1 MKEILK
7 TGFTLE
13 NAIQLAS
20 EAHKGQV
27 DKSGKEYILHP
38 TRVMNRLEGD
48 DTKIVGILHDVVE
61 DTDVTIDDLRKLGL
75 KEKVV
80 EAILLLTHPED
91 YKGTRE
97 EYFENI
103 QKIADSK
110 NQFAIDTKFSDLLD
124 NSDLTRIENPTEKD
138 HNRVKKY
145 QKAMH
150 MLRPFVSSYLQQYK

>member
-13 NAIQLAS
+13 NAIQLAT

-61 DTDVTIDDLRKLGL
+61 DTDITIDDLRKLGL

-91 YKGTRE
+91 FKGTLE

-110 NQFAIDTKFSDLLD
+110 NQLAIDTKFSDLLD

-138 HNRVKKY
+138 LNRAKKY
-145 QKAMH
+145 QKAMFI
-150 MLRPFVSSYLQQYK
+150 LRKSVSSYILENL